1 MDLQNLLKKEK
12 KRNKLILNRLVL
24 VGIKL
29 GLVFIEVKL
38 WVANY

>member
-1 MDLQNLLKKEK
+1 MDLENLLKKEK

-38 WVANY
+38 

>member
-1 MDLQNLLKKEK
+1 MDLENLLKKET

>member
-1 MDLQNLLKKEK
+1 MDLENLLKKEK